1 MLAKISEKL
10 PEGWPVRE
18 LVVAALVFVAVLL
31 VFASQGS
38 AYSVR
43 MLVEASCY
51 AIIALGLTIQWGY
64 GGQFNAGVMGFVALG
79 GFFAM
84 FFSVPVNPAFWGT
97 ELATDLG
104 RVILWALVAI
114 AVVIAAS
121 QLHRIGVPKKIRTIL
136 TIILALLAWLVIKS
150 MFAPVTSAIES
161 QAGFIGGLGLP
172 AWTGWLMGGLA
183 AGILGYF
190 VGHVCLG
197 LRSDYLAI
205 ATLGIAEIIKA
216 FLKNED
222 WLTRGTATVSPLPW
236 PTPGPSEL
244 GFVLSRS
251 IYLAV
256 TAVMI
261 VAIFYLLQKAYN
273 APWGRMIRSIRDN
286 EISAQAMGKNVNKRR
301 LEVFVFGCV
310 LIGIGGGALTS
321 FNGIFSPDNY
331 LPLNHTFLVLVM
343 VILGGPGNNL
353 GTILGALL
361 VYIIWVMSEPLA
373 LFLMQGGMDLLTQ
386 WFGIE
391 GPSNLASRALQFRVF
406 VIGLLIVLVLRYAPK
421 GLMPEQVKHVT

>member
-1 MLAKISEKL
+1 MLAKLFDKYPDL
-10 PEGWPVRE
+10 PLRE
-18 LVVAALVFVAVLL
+18 LVVAALVLVALLFVFL
-31 VFASQGS
+31 SQGN
-38 AYSVR
+38 AYSLR
-43 MLVEASCY
+43 MLVEAACY

-79 GFFAM
+79 GFCAM
-84 FFSVPVNPAFWGT
+84 SFSMPVNTEFWNS
-97 ELATDLG
+97 DLPG
-104 RVILWALVAI
+104 RLGQTFLWGLVGIALVV
-114 AVVIAAS
+114 AVS
-121 QLHRIGVPKKIRTIL
+121 QVHRLGVPKKLRTIL
-136 TIILALLAWLVIKS
+136 TIILALIVWMVFRSL
-150 MFAPVTSAIES
+150 FDPVTSAIES
-161 QAGFIGGLGLP
+161 EVDFVGGLGMP
-172 AWTGWLMGGLA
+172 AWIGWLMGGLL
-183 AGILGYF
+183 AGVVGYF
-190 VGHVCLG
+190 IGHICLG

-216 FLKNED
+216 FLKNAD

-236 PTPGPSEL
+236 PTPGPGEL
-244 GFVLSRS
+244 GFIWARS
-251 IYLAV
+251 LYLV
-256 TAVMI
+256 ITAVMI

-273 APWGRMIRSIRDN
+273 APWGRMIRAIRDN
-286 EISAQAMGKNVNKRR
+286 EISARAMGKNIEKRR

-321 FNGIFSPDNY
+321 FNGIFDATGY

-373 LFLMQGGMDLLTQ
+373 LWIMQLFADLGSGA
-386 WFGIE
+386 FGWDA
-391 GPSNLASRALQFRVF
+391 PDNLSSRALQARVF

-421 GLMPEQVKHVT
+421 GLMPEKLKHIS

>member
-1 MLAKISEKL
+1 MLAKMTQKL
-10 PEGWPVRE
+10 PHNFPLRE
-18 LVVAALVFVAVLL
+18 ILVTLL
-31 VFASQGS
+31 VFFALLIVMVSQGS
-38 AYSVR
+38 TYGVR

-79 GFFAM
+79 GFCAM
-84 FFSVPVNPAFWGT
+84 LFSVPVNHDFWGT
-97 ELATDLG
+97 DLPAQLG
-104 RVILWALVAI
+104 KAFLWLVAG
-114 AVVIAAS
+114 VLLVIATS
-121 QLHRIGVPKKIRTIL
+121 QLHRLGVSKKLRTTLTIVIAIL
-136 TIILALLAWLVIKS
+136 TWLTLKAI
-150 MFAPVTSAIES
+150 FTPVTSAIES
-161 QAGFIGGLGLP
+161 QAGFIGGFGLP
-172 AWTGWLMGGLA
+172 AWVGWAVGGLL
-183 AGILGYF
+183 AGVVGYF
-190 VGHVCLG
+190 IGHICLG

-205 ATLGIAEIIKA
+205 ATLGVAEIIKA

-236 PTPGPSEL
+236 PTPGPGEL
-244 GFVLSRS
+244 GFLLARS
-251 IYLAV
+251 LYLAV
-256 TAVMI
+256 TAVLI

-273 APWGRMIRSIRDN
+273 APWGRMMRAIRDN

-301 LEVFVFGCV
+301 LEIFVFGCV
-310 LIGIGGGALTS
+310 LIGIGGGALTT
-321 FNGIFSPDNY
+321 FNGIFDAQGY

-373 LFLMQGGMDLLTQ
+373 IYLMSVYANLGAA
-386 WFGIE
+386 WFDWE
-391 GPSNLASRALQFRVF
+391 APAHLASRALQARVF

-421 GLMPEQVKHVT
+421 GLIPEKLRHEA